1 MKTPQPVLPLL
12 LSGWV
17 RKSPNIC
24 WNDHLLTSFLFTPV
38 RKFALSRTQP
48 INYSWQARLWAC
60 GHRDVST
67 PSFGCHLNPI
77 PTRVGQIMPTIYWCL
92 QQVLKATGAPARY
105 FLMFYLPIPG
115 PLISNLSTVVCF
127 VLFDF
132 KLFSTYIS
140 FVNAVF
146 SITCKKDWSSVW
158 RPNS

>member
-115 PLISNLSTVVCF
+115 PLISNLSILNCCMFCF
-127 VLFDF
+127 IWFQIVFYLHILR
-132 KLFSTYIS
+132 KCS
-140 FVNAVF
+140 FLHHM
-146 SITCKKDWSSVW
+146 
-158 RPNS
+158 